1 MVQGIL
7 VPCKMKEAQ
16 PILYLPANA
25 AIKQGQDSRNSYLKA
40 EQSLE
45 KNEDQEEY
53 KNSKYH

>member
-7 VPCKMKEAQ
+7 VPCKMEEAQ
-16 PILYLPANA
+16 PILYFPANA
-25 AIKQGQDSRNSYLKA
+25 AIKQGQDSQNSYLKA